1 MERERVM
8 EQVLEAAEA
17 TETDEDQLVLDW
29 QVERLEQLG
38 VSTIKASLFA
48 GYVDWH
54 EIAALVGRGCP
65 PELAIEI
72 VR

>member
-17 TETDEDQLVLDW
+17 PQADEDQLVLDW
-29 QVERLEQLG
+29 QVERLEHLG
-38 VSTIKASLFA
+38 VSDIKAELFA

-54 EIAALVGRGCP
+54 EIAALVGRGCSP
-65 PELAIEI
+65 DLAIEI